1 MLDFFLKLDVFR
13 DTATRSWG
21 FFYTADEM
29 STSYQNEDGLA
40 AAKRQ
45 VDEVQGIMASNV
57 EKVLEREGKLSHLEE
72 RADKLHEGTEQF
84 HKAAVRIKKKHFWEN
99 MKMKIIIG
107 VIIALIIIAIIIA
120 ASSN

>member
-1 MLDFFLKLDVFR
+1 M
-13 DTATRSWG
+13 ATN
-21 FFYTADEM
+21 
-29 STSYQNEDGLA
+29 YQSNEAMEA
-40 AAKRQ
+40 ARRQ

-57 EKVLEREGKLSHLEE
+57 EKVLEREGKLSSLEE

>member
-1 MLDFFLKLDVFR
+1 LLAM
-13 DTATRSWG
+13 A
-21 FFYTADEM
+21 
-29 STSYQNEDGLA
+29 STSSYQNDDAMA

-45 VDEVQGIMASNV
+45 VDEVRGIMASNV

-107 VIIALIIIAIIIA
+107 VIILLIIIIIIIA
-120 ASSN
+120 AST